1 MKLKTLVGV
10 LAVAGLAMPGIASAT
25 NGYFS
30 HGYGMKAKGMAGA
43 ATAMAEDAFGGANN
57 PASMVFAGDRLDVG
71 VDWFRPIRSAERSG
85 STNGMDFTSNSGSND
100 FVVPELGFNMMMGD
114 KMSFGV
120 TVYGNGGMNTDYPG
134 GEIAGG
140 AGTICAGFQTA
151 GGQPV
156 SARANAL
163 CGSGKLG
170 VDLMQLVIAPTF
182 AYKLTEQHSLGV
194 SPLLGYQRFKA
205 DGLQGFTG
213 YTSRNLKLSGLPGM
227 GATGSSSDFLTNVG
241 YDNAIG
247 YGIRFGYMGK
257 LNDMVSVGAAYSS
270 KIMMSSF
277 SKYKDLFAEQGDF
290 DMPEN
295 WNVGIAIKPI
305 PSTTI
310 ALDYQRIN
318 YSGVKSIAN
327 PSTTACDPVGGVPA
341 ACGGT
346 TMGIASSL
354 GGNDGRGFGWGDV
367 EVLKLGVEYAYSPK
381 LTLRAGYSHSDNP
394 ITARDVTFNIIA
406 PGVVTDHYTL
416 GFTYGLGHD
425 SDITMSYM
433 HAQENS
439 VSGSS
444 LFTSWTSTGGFGPA
458 SSTGTEKIKMHQ
470 DSLGIAYGMKF

>member
-1 MKLKTLVGV
+1 MKLKALVGV

-71 VDWFRPIRSAERSG
+71 VDWFRPIRSAERTG
-85 STNGMDFTSNSGSND
+85 SATGIDFTSNSGSND
-100 FVVPELGFNMMMGD
+100 FVVPEFGFNMMMGD

-134 GEIAGG
+134 GEIVNPVPTGANTGPMCNNFQNMGG
-140 AGTICAGFQTA
+140 LVNAN
-151 GGQPV
+151 
-156 SARANAL
+156 SSNNAL
-163 CGSGKLG
+163 CGNGKLG
-170 VDLMQLVIAPTF
+170 VDLLQLVIAPTF
-182 AYKLTEQHSLGV
+182 AYKLTEQHSVGI
-194 SPLLGYQRFKA
+194 SPLIGYQRFKA
-205 DGLQGFTG
+205 DGLQGFTA
-213 YTSRNLKLSGLPGM
+213 YTSNSAVTH
-227 GATGSSSDFLTNVG
+227 GAFLTNAG
-241 YDNAIG
+241 YDNALG
-247 YGIRFGYMGK
+247 YGVRLGYMGK
-257 LNDMVSVGAAYSS
+257 LNGMVTVGAAYSS

-305 PSTTI
+305 PSTTV

-318 YSGVKSIAN
+318 YSGVKAIAN
-327 PSTTACDPVGGVPA
+327 PSTNGGA
-341 ACGGT
+341 TIAGT
-346 TMGIASSL
+346 L

-367 EVLKLGVEYAYSPK
+367 EVLKLGIEHAYNEK

-394 ITARDVTFNIIA
+394 ITSRDVTFNILA

-416 GFTYGLGHD
+416 GFTYALGRD
-425 SDITMSYM
+425 AEITMSYM

-439 VSGSS
+439 VSGET
-444 LFTSWTSTGGFGPA
+444 LFSTWTAPA
-458 SSTGTEKIKMHQ
+458 SSGVDKIKMHQ

>member
-1 MKLKTLVGV
+1 MKLKALVGV

-30 HGYGMKAKGMAGA
+30 HGYGMTAKGMGGA
-43 ATAMAEDAFGGANN
+43 ATAMAKDAFGGANN
-57 PASMVFAGDRLDVG
+57 PASMVFVGDRLDVG
-71 VDWFRPIRSAERSG
+71 VDWFRPIRSAERTG
-85 STNGMDFTSNSGSND
+85 SENGMDFTSNSGSND
-100 FVVPELGFNMMMGD
+100 FAVPEFGFNMMMGD

-120 TVYGNGGMNTDYPG
+120 TVYGNGGMNTDYAG

-140 AGTICAGFQTA
+140 AGTVCSAFETV
-151 GGQPV
+151 GGQPI
-156 SARANAL
+156 SARNNAL
-163 CGSGKLG
+163 CGNGKLG

-182 AYKLTEQHSLGV
+182 AYKVTEQHSVGV
-194 SPLLGYQRFKA
+194 SPLIGYQRFKA

-213 YTSRNLKLSGLPGM
+213 YTSRDLADAGM
-227 GATGSSSDFLTNVG
+227 GMAPTGSSNAFLTNVG
-241 YDNAIG
+241 YDNALG

-257 LNDMVSVGAAYSS
+257 LNDMVTVGAAYSS
-270 KIMMSSF
+270 KIKMSSF

-310 ALDYQRIN
+310 AVDYQRIN

-327 PSTTACDPVGGVPA
+327 SSRTACDGIA
-341 ACGGT
+341 SMACT
-346 TMGIASSL
+346 SMGIASSL
-354 GGNDGRGFGWGDV
+354 GGDAGRGFGWGDV
-367 EVLKLGVEYAYSPK
+367 EVLKLGVEYVASPK

-394 ITARDVTFNIIA
+394 ITGNDVTFNILA

-416 GFTYGLGHD
+416 GFTYTVGKD
-425 SDITMSYM
+425 AEITMSYM

-439 VSGSS
+439 VSGAS
-444 LFTSWTSTGGFGPA
+444 LFTPWTTAMGMG
-458 SSTGTEKIKMHQ
+458 STGTETIKMHQ
-470 DSLGIAYGMKF
+470 DSLGIAYGVKF

>member
-1 MKLKTLVGV
+1 MKLKALVGV

-43 ATAMAEDAFGGANN
+43 STAMASDAFGGANN

-71 VDWFRPIRSAERSG
+71 VDWFRPIRSAERTGATGASA
-85 STNGMDFTSNSGSND
+85 GMNFQANSGSND
-100 FVVPELGFNMMMGD
+100 FVVPEFGFNMMMGD

-120 TVYGNGGMNTDYPG
+120 TVYGNGGMNTDYEG
-134 GEIAGG
+134 GQIA
-140 AGTICAGFQTA
+140 AGNATCATFQTA
-151 GGQPV
+151 GGVPGAGTFA
-156 SARANAL
+156 SNSL

-182 AYKLTEQHSLGV
+182 AYKVTEQHSVGV
-194 SPLLGYQRFKA
+194 SPLIGYQRFKA
-205 DGLQGFTG
+205 DGLQGFTA
-213 YTSRNLKLSGLPGM
+213 YTSRNLQNIV
-227 GATGSSSDFLTNVG
+227 GASTGTSNDFLTNVG
-241 YDNAIG
+241 YDNALG
-247 YGIRFGYMGK
+247 YGVRFGYMGK
-257 LNDMVSVGAAYSS
+257 LNDMVSIGAAYSS
-270 KIMMSSF
+270 KIKMSSF

-295 WNVGIAIKPI
+295 WNVGVAFKPI
-305 PSTTI
+305 SSTTI

-327 PSTTACDPVGGVPA
+327 PSTQACDPSAAGVPV
-341 ACGGT
+341 ACGGA
-346 TMGIASSL
+346 TMNIGSSL
-354 GGNDGRGFGWGDV
+354 GGDTGRGFGWGDV
-367 EVLKLGVEYAYSPK
+367 EVLKLGVEYVYSPK

-416 GFTYGLGHD
+416 GFTYGVGRD
-425 SDITMSYM
+425 AEITMSYM

-439 VSGSS
+439 VSGTS
-444 LFTSWTSTGGFGPA
+444 LFTPWTIPFGLGTA
-458 SSTGTEKIKMHQ
+458 GTEKIKMHQ